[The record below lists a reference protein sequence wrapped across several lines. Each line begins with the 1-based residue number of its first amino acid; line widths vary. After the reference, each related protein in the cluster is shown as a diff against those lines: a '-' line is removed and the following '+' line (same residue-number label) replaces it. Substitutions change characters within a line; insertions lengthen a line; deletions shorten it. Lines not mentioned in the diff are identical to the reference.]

1 MKILKSRFISERSE
15 ETRFCQRQVLIFFG
29 GLISALFFLPIKAL
43 AFCPVCVVAT
53 GTFLGIFR
61 WLGVDDMIIGLWL
74 GGFILSISMVFNN
87 FLIRRG
93 KKIKFQ
99 LFLIL
104 FIFYGL
110 TALFLYKLGGLS
122 PYNKILGI
130 DKIFFGT
137 ILGSLLLL
145 FTPYL
150 DRFLRKRN
158 QGKIFIS
165 HQKVLVTL
173 VLLITF
179 SFILYFIL
187 K

>member
-1 MKILKSRFISERSE
+1 MKTFKSRFISERSE
-15 ETRFCQRQVLIFFG
+15 ETRFCRRRILIFFG
-29 GLISALFFLPIKAL
+29 GVISVLSFLPIKAL

-61 WLGVDDMIIGLWL
+61 WLGVDDTIIGLWL
-74 GGFILSISMVFNN
+74 GGFILSISMVLNN
-87 FLIRRG
+87 ILIRRG

-104 FIFYGL
+104 FIFYGF
-110 TALFLYKLGGLS
+110 TVLFLYKFGGLS

-137 ILGSLLLL
+137 IFGSLLLSASPL
-145 FTPYL
+145 L
-150 DRFLRKRN
+150 DKFLRNRN

-165 HQKVLVTL
+165 HQKMLIAIG
-173 VLLITF
+173 LLIAF
-179 SFILYFIL
+179 SLSLYFFIR
-187 K
+187 